1 MTTAPHNRPAIILA
15 SSSPFRRELLGRL
28 QLPVDCQSP
37 DIDET
42 GDSGESPWH
51 LVRRLA
57 EAKAMAIAGQC
68 QAPTLV
74 IGSDQV
80 AVLDDVI
87 LGKPG
92 DADNARQQLQRMR
105 GCRID
110 FLTGLCLLNTQT
122 TSRQIDV
129 IPYSVKFRD
138 YDDAAIERY
147 IAAEQP
153 FNCAGSFR
161 SEALG
166 VTLLESMS
174 GSDPTALI
182 GLPLIRL
189 CEMLRQEGQALP

>member
-1 MTTAPHNRPAIILA
+1 MTTASHNHPAILLA
-15 SSSPFRRELLGRL
+15 SSSPFRRELLERL
-28 QLPVDCQSP
+28 QLPFDCQSP
-37 DIDET
+37 DIDES

-57 EAKAMAIAGQC
+57 EEKAMAVAEQYA
-68 QAPTLV
+68 APALV

-80 AVLDDVI
+80 AVLDDAI

-92 DADNARQQLQRMR
+92 DADTAVQQLQRMR
-105 GCRID
+105 NCRID
-110 FLTGLCLLNTQT
+110 FLTGLCLLNTET

-129 IPYSVKFRD
+129 VPYSVKFRD
-138 YDDAAIERY
+138 YSDAEIERY
-147 IAAEQP
+147 VSAEQP

-189 CEMLRQEGQALP
+189 CEMLRQEVQALP